1 MRRFA
6 LGTLVLASAFL
17 SSCGNLVGNGNTPS
31 APTNLSVSYLQ
42 SATSWH
48 YTFGF
53 TAVEFAESYLVYYS
67 VSPDNSTAVPLANGQ
82 APPISWSYSKANEY
96 NGQTV
101 YFWVRAYDGKHYG
114 EWSTPV
120 TGLLN

>member
-1 MRRFA
+1 V
-6 LGTLVLASAFL
+6 GENTTL
-17 SSCGNLVGNGNTPS
+17 
-31 APTNLSVSYLQ
+31 APTNLSVSYFQ

-53 TAVEFAESYLVYYS
+53 TAVEFAQSYLIYYS
-67 VSPDNSTAVPLANGQ
+67 TTADNSTAVALASGA
-82 APPISWSYSKANEY
+82 APPISWSYSKATEY
-96 NGQTV
+96 GGQVV

-114 EWSTPV
+114 DWSTPV

>member
-1 MRRFA
+1 MGRLA
-6 LGTLVLASAFL
+6 LGTLVLASTFL
-17 SSCGNLVGNGNTPS
+17 SSCGSLVDEESTLP

-48 YTFGF
+48 YTFGL
-53 TAVEFAESYLVYYS
+53 TAVASAESYLIYYS
-67 VSPDNSTAVPLANGQ
+67 VSADNSTAVSLASGP
-82 APPISWSYSKANEY
+82 APPISWSYSKANAY

-101 YFWVRAYDGKHYG
+101 YFWVRAYDGKNYG
-114 EWSTPV
+114 KWSTPV